1 MLERRAELG
10 EGVRP
15 ESIPDRLSA
24 QRHRLSL
31 VEGDVDGAVIAAV
44 DVQVALLADLLVDLL
59 ADLLADPLAD
69 VVGLRH
75 GALPLQRMAN
85 RGRRELEN
93 AFITA

>member
-44 DVQVALLADLLVDLL
+44 DVQVALLADPL
-59 ADLLADPLAD
+59 ADLLAD

>member
-10 EGVRP
+10 QGVRP

-44 DVQVALLADLLVDLL
+44 DVQVALLADLLLIFWPISWPMSWGCVM
-59 ADLLADPLAD
+59 
-69 VVGLRH
+69 
-75 GALPLQRMAN
+75 ALSLCSGWQIAAAASW
-85 RGRRELEN
+85 EN

>member
-1 MLERRAELG
+1 MLERRGELG

-44 DVQVALLADLLVDLL
+44 DVQVALLANLL
-59 ADLLADPLAD
+59 ADLLAD

>member
-44 DVQVALLADLLVDLL
+44 DVQVALLADPL
-59 ADLLADPLAD
+59 ADLLAD

-75 GALPLQRMAN
+75 GALPLQLMAN

>member
-1 MLERRAELG
+1 MFERRAELG
-10 EGVRP
+10 EGIRP

-44 DVQVALLADLLVDLL
+44 DVQVALLADLLTDLL
-59 ADLLADPLAD
+59 ADLLAD
-69 VVGLRH
+69 VMGLRH

>member
-1 MLERRAELG
+1 MFERRAELG
-10 EGVRP
+10 EGIRP

-44 DVQVALLADLLVDLL
+44 DVQVALLADLLTDLL
-59 ADLLADPLAD
+59 ADLLAD
-69 VVGLRH
+69 VMGLHH

>member
-1 MLERRAELG
+1 MFERRAELG
-10 EGVRP
+10 EGIRP

-24 QRHRLSL
+24 QHHRLSL

-44 DVQVALLADLLVDLL
+44 DVQVALLADLLTDLL
-59 ADLLADPLAD
+59 ADLLAD
-69 VVGLRH
+69 VMGLRH